1 VVFNSKGI
9 PFVCD
14 FGTSKIIQIDPDT
27 LAIKEY
33 ELPNPDSR
41 PRRIAISPDDIIW
54 YADYSRGY
62 LGRLDP
68 KTGKVSE
75 SASSVPEL
83 PPCLSPELKIHSQ
96 NIFCECIF
104 LWLPGRLPCLN
115 VPAFESIADTG

>member
-1 VVFNSKGI
+1 MVFNSKGI

-14 FGTSKIIQIDPDT
+14 FGTNKIIEIDPDT

-33 ELPNPDSR
+33 PLPTADSR

-75 SASSVPEL
+75 WPSPSGPKSQPYGISVIKGVVWY
-83 PPCLSPELKIHSQ
+83 S
-96 NIFCECIF
+96 
-104 LWLPGRLPCLN
+104 
-115 VPAFESIADTG
+115 ESGTKPNTVVRF